1 MNRSNYV
8 IEVHDSMSTIEKT
21 QWNALLL
28 SDSVPTPFLRF
39 EYLNA
44 MHESASAV
52 TESGWTCKYVT
63 LHLDKQLVGACP
75 LYLKTHSY
83 GEYVFD
89 WAWAQAYQRHGL
101 HYYPKALIA
110 SPFSPVPGSRL
121 LAQDEEKRLH
131 LLQAVLDLCLT
142 WGVSSLHMLYASEAD
157 MRAAQACHMLQRQ
170 TIQFHWTNRDPQCQ
184 PFESF
189 DAFLSSLNQ
198 EKRKK
203 IKQERKK
210 VTQAQVDFKA
220 FEGPDIKDE
229 HWAFFYR
236 CYQQTY
242 LEHGNAPYITRAF
255 FESMQH
261 EMQDNW
267 VMFIAHRLGQPIAC
281 SLVALERNEKKQA
294 VVAYGRYW
302 GALERVDCLHFEACY
317 YQPLIWC
324 IDKGVERFEGGAQ
337 GEHKMARALLPVKT
351 HSAHWLAHP
360 SFAKAVDEFLTQE
373 GQHMDDYLE
382 HLQERNPFKTSG
394 SL

>member
-121 LAQDEEKRLH
+121 LAQDEEKRQQ
-131 LLQAVLDLCLT
+131 LLKGVLDLCLA
-142 WGVSSLHMLYASEAD
+142 WGVS
-157 MRAAQACHMLQRQ
+157 
-170 TIQFHWTNRDPQCQ
+170 
-184 PFESF
+184 
-189 DAFLSSLNQ
+189 
-198 EKRKK
+198 
-203 IKQERKK
+203 
-210 VTQAQVDFKA
+210 
-220 FEGPDIKDE
+220 
-229 HWAFFYR
+229 
-236 CYQQTY
+236 
-242 LEHGNAPYITRAF
+242 
-255 FESMQH
+255 
-261 EMQDNW
+261 
-267 VMFIAHRLGQPIAC
+267 
-281 SLVALERNEKKQA
+281 
-294 VVAYGRYW
+294 
-302 GALERVDCLHFEACY
+302 
-317 YQPLIWC
+317 
-324 IDKGVERFEGGAQ
+324 
-337 GEHKMARALLPVKT
+337 
-351 HSAHWLAHP
+351 
-360 SFAKAVDEFLTQE
+360 
-373 GQHMDDYLE
+373 
-382 HLQERNPFKTSG
+382 
-394 SL
+394 

>member
-39 EYLNA
+39 EYLRA

-52 TESGWTCKYVT
+52 TQTGWTCKYVT
-63 LHLDKQLVGACP
+63 LHLDSQLVGACP

-121 LAQDEEKRLH
+121 LAQGEAQRLE
-131 LLQAVLDLCLT
+131 LLKAVLDLCLD
-142 WGVSSLHMLYASEAD
+142 WGVSSLHMLYASDED
-157 MRAAQACHMLQRQ
+157 MRAAEECHMLQRQ
-170 TIQFHWTNRDPQCQ
+170 TIQFHWTNRDSKGQA
-184 PFESF
+184 FVSF
-189 DAFLSSLNQ
+189 DAFLNAMNQ

-210 VTQAQVDFKA
+210 VAQAQVVFKA
-220 FEGPDIKDE
+220 YEGAEIQDE

-255 FESMQH
+255 FESMQQK
-261 EMQDNW
+261 MQDNW

-281 SLVALERNEKKQA
+281 SLVALQRNEEHQA

-317 YQPLIWC
+317 YQPLLWC
-324 IDKGVERFEGGAQ
+324 IAKGVERFEGGAQ

-360 SFAKAVDEFLTQE
+360 SFAKAVDGFLTQE
-373 GQHMDDYLE
+373 GQNMDNYLE
-382 HLQERNPFKTSG
+382 HLQERNPFKTIG
-394 SL
+394 PD